1 MNLSKYKFLA
11 LAILPASLIL
21 ASPVLGDAVCNDG
34 WYSHSSGSGTCS
46 WHGGVAYWVD
56 DIPTWEPLYI
66 PPHGKST
73 IPRDPIDDI
82 FSPTTLPPWLA
93 DRLNDTTLPTWEPLY
108 IPPQSTANSPDVTE
122 YLKTLGIEP
131 KEEKTNAQP
140 WWVWA
145 PYFSPLAFAFGFGIK
160 KWRQK

>member
-34 WYSHSSGSGTCS
+34 WYSNSSGSGTCS

-56 DIPTWEPLYI
+56 DIPTWEPPYI
-66 PPHGKST
+66 PPRGKST

-82 FSPTTLPPWLA
+82 FSPTT
-93 DRLNDTTLPTWEPLY
+93 TTAPKPYIGYPT
-108 IPPQSTANSPDVTE
+108 IPPTTIPQINPLTGKPYGASTKQE
-122 YLKTLGIEP
+122 
-131 KEEKTNAQP
+131 TNAQP
-140 WWVWA
+140 WWAWA

-160 KWRQK
+160 KWKQK

>member
-34 WYSHSSGSGTCS
+34 WYSNSSGSGTCS

-56 DIPTWEPLYI
+56 DIPTWEPPYI
-66 PPHGKST
+66 PPWEPPVYLDDTVPPLDLDDIIARSGGATTT
-73 IPRDPIDDI
+73 IPSSNVPQI
-82 FSPTTLPPWLA
+82 
-93 DRLNDTTLPTWEPLY
+93 NPLTGKPY
-108 IPPQSTANSPDVTE
+108 GASTKQE
-122 YLKTLGIEP
+122 
-131 KEEKTNAQP
+131 TNAQP
-140 WWVWA
+140 WWAWA

-160 KWRQK
+160 KWKQK